1 MYLRSIVFC
10 WVKNDWYG
18 GLRQPTA
25 NFDST
30 LPFIQTQKAKPLWNS
45 EITDLSLF
53 FCRYRM
59 EFCWPQRSKK
69 YRCLCVCAKT
79 AFAISTPVSFLYSF
93 SFFHL
98 VAWKR
103 QGAAPMAERYFAFPR
118 ILFPKDTSGSPPVT
132 VFGETKKRLRYALRH
147 STAAWGR
154 AYKNRFVK
162 TALDVEFCLC
172 TWLLGA
178 SPCFHNYLAVFG
190 ICWYQC
196 IRCRGKSEECIS
208 VIYTVYMESGKKL
221 LGYDREI
228 ACFSKTV
235 VKERNTAQRF
245 LCPLCRNCDVSVMDR

>member
-30 LPFIQTQKAKPLWNS
+30 PPFIQTQKAKPLWNS
-45 EITDLSLF
+45 EITDLSLV

-103 QGAAPMAERYFAFPR
+103 QGAAFY
-118 ILFPKDTSGSPPVT
+118 G
-132 VFGETKKRLRYALRH
+132 
-147 STAAWGR
+147 
-154 AYKNRFVK
+154 
-162 TALDVEFCLC
+162 TALCWASSIDSARLNIVVTSCYGIRGNKKATALC
-172 TWLLGA
+172 FKA
-178 SPCFHNYLAVFG
+178 QYSRMRA
-190 ICWYQC
+190 C
-196 IRCRGKSEECIS
+196 I
-208 VIYTVYMESGKKL
+208 
-221 LGYDREI
+221 
-228 ACFSKTV
+228 
-235 VKERNTAQRF
+235 
-245 LCPLCRNCDVSVMDR
+245 

>member
-1 MYLRSIVFC
+1 
-10 WVKNDWYG
+10 
-18 GLRQPTA
+18 
-25 NFDST
+25 
-30 LPFIQTQKAKPLWNS
+30 
-45 EITDLSLF
+45 
-53 FCRYRM
+53 M

-103 QGAAPMAERYFAFPR
+103 QGAAFYGTALCWASSIDSARLN
-118 ILFPKDTSGSPPVT
+118 IVVTSCYGIR
-132 VFGETKKRLRYALRH
+132 GNKKRLRYALRH

-162 TALDVEFCLC
+162 TALGVAFRLC

-178 SPCFHNYLAVFG
+178 SPCFQNYLAVFG
-190 ICWYQC
+190 ICWYPC
-196 IRCRGKSEECIS
+196 VRCRGKSEECIS
-208 VIYTVYMESGKKL
+208 VIYTVYMEAGKKL

-228 ACFSKTV
+228 AYFSKTV